1 VCVFVCVCVYI
12 AAAAKKIT
20 PTKKKRNRP
29 GSAASAR
36 HPAWHAPRLWKV
48 SKAAVKQQ

>member
-1 VCVFVCVCVYI
+1 VCVCVCVCVHI
-12 AAAAKKIT
+12 AAVAKK
-20 PTKKKRNRP
+20 KKTTQKPNRP
-29 GSAASAR
+29 GSAAAAR